1 MQNGNKK
8 VKINDFQLFL
18 SVLLFHVISHLFPIY
33 FPFISHL
40 FPIYFPF
47 ISLKYPKVLYVV
59 TLLPSGGAQGGP
71 RGSGAR
77 GARAAFDAPHA
88 AREVGFGDGK
98 MG

>member
-18 SVLLFHVISHLFPIY
+18 SVLLFHV
-33 FPFISHL
+33 ISHL